1 MPNSP
6 RATRKTRPRAG
17 RPTLE
22 QARLR
27 HEELLDEALEQ
38 FLEKGFVMT
47 TIDAIAVAVGMTKRT
62 VYSRYVDKK
71 ALFAAAVQRAIERW
85 IVPVQ
90 ALQVLDTNDL
100 EGTLTAVA
108 RIRMQNA
115 NSPAGLRLQRILN
128 AESYRFPE
136 IFALAYDQGTVPTV
150 NFLADLLR
158 RHTKAGTI
166 RVKQPEIAA
175 LSFLSMVIGAPSRA
189 MLWGDSVDEKLLKE
203 RVRICVGLFLNGV
216 RAR

>member
-1 MPNSP
+1 MPSP
-6 RATRKTRPRAG
+6 KKAARKTRLNVG
-17 RPTLE
+17 RPTRAHAL
-22 QARLR
+22 LR
-27 HEELLDEALEQ
+27 HEQLLDEALEQ

-47 TIDAIAVAVGMTKRT
+47 TMDTIAASVGMTKRT
-62 VYSRYVDKK
+62 VYSRYPDKK
-71 ALFAAAVQRAIERW
+71 ALFAATVQRAIERW
-85 IVPVQ
+85 IVPVE
-90 ALQVLDTNDL
+90 ALRVLDRDDL

-108 RIRMQNA
+108 RIRMQSA
-115 NSPAGLRLQRILN
+115 NSPDGLRLQRILN

-166 RVKQPEIAA
+166 RVRQPEIAA
-175 LSFLSMVIGAPSRA
+175 LAFLSMVIGAPSRA

-203 RVRICVGLFLNGV
+203 RVRICVELFLNGV
-216 RAR
+216 RRR